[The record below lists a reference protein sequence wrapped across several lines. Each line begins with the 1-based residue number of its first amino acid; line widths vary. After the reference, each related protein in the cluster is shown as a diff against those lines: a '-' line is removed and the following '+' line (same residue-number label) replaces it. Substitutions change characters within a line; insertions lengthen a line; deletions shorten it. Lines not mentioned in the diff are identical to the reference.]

1 MFPTNWRALALKK
14 ILKSKKNHGWFSL
27 RPQNDIRLR
36 INIFAGAIAVA
47 GTIMIMRY
55 AQLAVLPTELNEK
68 LRSQASRQ
76 FESEVKLLPPRA
88 KIVDRSGRT
97 LAVSVLHPSIFAIPK
112 RLPSDPATLEKIAK
126 TLKIPKQVLLDLRKT
141 RRGFAWLR
149 RHIPP
154 NEFTHMGDLQQ
165 WREFIG
171 VAEEPKR
178 IYPEKEAAAH
188 LIGFVGRDN
197 VGLEGVESLFNSV
210 LNGTPQVAK
219 VTRDARGHITLIT
232 PNGAVQP
239 EHESAPLQLSID
251 LSIQA
256 TAESALRDGILKSKA
271 RAGSAVVMDVQTGEL
286 LAIAS
291 YPTYDLNAPPANQP
305 EARRFRPLMDAL
317 ELGSVVKPL
326 FIARAI
332 DKKKIG
338 ANEKFY
344 CENGAMA
351 VPGGKIRDTHPHGT
365 MGPSEIIKVSSNICT
380 YKIAQKL
387 GRVGLYDALGA
398 FGLIRPPGT
407 GLPGE
412 WAGRVAKPESWKEM
426 RFANMSFGQ
435 GIAISTLQMTRA
447 MAILTGNGTDP
458 GIRILALGEERDSLQ
473 PELPPLRVISEET
486 SRMVTD
492 MMRGVVEEEGGT
504 GRLASISGLTVA
516 GKTGTAQKYDP
527 KTRSYSERIAAF
539 TGVVPAEKPRLA
551 ITVVI
556 DEPQVRPAYGGVLA
570 GPVFSEIGQK
580 AINYLNSRGLI
591 QLDSA
596 QIPPPI
602 LPMAKRTG
610 TGEKANDRH

>member
-1 MFPTNWRALALKK
+1 M
-14 ILKSKKNHGWFSL
+14 
-27 RPQNDIRLR
+27 RLR

-47 GTIMIMRY
+47 GTVMIMRY
-55 AQLAVLPTELNEK
+55 AQLAVFPTALNEK

-112 RLPSDPATLEKIAK
+112 RLPNDQATLERIAK
-126 TLKIPKQVLLDLRKT
+126 TIKIPKQVLLDLRKT
-141 RRGFAWLR
+141 KKGFAWLR

-154 NEFTHMGDLQQ
+154 SEFSHMGDLQQ

-197 VGLEGVESLFNSV
+197 IGLEGVESIFNSV

-251 LSIQA
+251 LSIQS
-256 TAESALRDGILKSKA
+256 TAESALKEGVLKAKA

-332 DKKKIG
+332 DKKKIDPH
-338 ANEKFY
+338 EKFF
-344 CENGAMA
+344 CENGSMA
-351 VPGGKIRDTHPHGT
+351 LPGGKIRDTHPHGVLN
-365 MGPSEIIKVSSNICT
+365 PAEVIKVSSNICT
-380 YKIAQKL
+380 YKVAQKM
-387 GRVGLYDALGA
+387 GRNGLYDALGA

-412 WAGRVAKPESWKEM
+412 WAGRVAKPEHWKEM
-426 RFANMSFGQ
+426 RFANISFGQ

-458 GIRILALGEERDSLQ
+458 GIRILALGEERESMQ

-516 GKTGTAQKYDP
+516 GKTGTAQKFDP

-591 QLDSA
+591 QLDTTQLPAPTS
-596 QIPPPI
+596 
-602 LPMAKRTG
+602 PMAKRTG
-610 TGEKANDRH
+610 NGEKSHDRH